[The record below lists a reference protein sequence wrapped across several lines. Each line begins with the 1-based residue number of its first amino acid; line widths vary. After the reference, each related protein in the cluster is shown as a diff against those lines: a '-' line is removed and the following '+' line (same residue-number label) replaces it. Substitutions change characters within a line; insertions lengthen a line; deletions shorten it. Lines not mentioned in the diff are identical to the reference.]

1 MLWLQNHKECYHLIS
16 TSPTFILECL
26 LGFMSCCR
34 RKAQSVS
41 HWYWA
46 CLPYRRPWAG
56 CGKVTLQSKSLGT
69 ATVARRQGFTLP
81 SDELGCSER
90 SPKWCEDTEN
100 RSGVFPRTNTHS
112 LFMRKYETNPCK
124 RNSTTYVTNA
134 LQRQEKIKNL
144 WQAGNLM
151 ALEN

>member
-1 MLWLQNHKECYHLIS
+1 MLWLQNHQECYHLIS
-16 TSPTFILECL
+16 TSPAFILECL
-26 LGFMSCCR
+26 LGFMPCCR
-34 RKAQSVS
+34 RKAESVS

-46 CLPYRRPWAG
+46 YLAYTRPWAG
-56 CGKVTLQSKSLGT
+56 RMQESRSLGT

-100 RSGVFPRTNTHS
+100 CTDVFPRTNTHN
-112 LFMRKYETNPCK
+112 LLMRKYETNPCK
-124 RNSTTYVTNA
+124 GNSTTYVTNA
-134 LQRQEKIKNL
+134 LQKQEKIKNL